1 MTNTVFCVIQV
12 VIILALVT
20 SFILR
25 DTPLG
30 FFWNLFK
37 LLIIGMLISFGI
49 DFVKKGAK
57 DWWNRD

>member
-1 MTNTVFCVIQV
+1 MTLTCYYVIQV
-12 VIILALVT
+12 VIVLALVT
-20 SFILR
+20 SFILK

-49 DFVKKGAK
+49 DFLKKGAK
-57 DWWNRD
+57 DWWNR

>member
-1 MTNTVFCVIQV
+1 MTTTVYYIIQV
-12 VIILALVT
+12 LIVVFLVI

-30 FFWNLFK
+30 FFWHLFK
-37 LLIIGMLISFGI
+37 WLIIGLLISFGI

-57 DWWNRD
+57 DWWNK